1 MSKKEESVAAVATA
15 DEPSPPA
22 DTPGEQAASF
32 VQLAI
37 DALGQYDGRNSH
49 YEAWQF
55 LIGKLVWAKGEI
67 EKRL

>member
-1 MSKKEESVAAVATA
+1 MSKKEESASAAVREG
-15 DEPSPPA
+15 EPSPVA
-22 DTPGEQAASF
+22 DTPGEQAAGF
-32 VQLAI
+32 IRLAI

-55 LIGKLVWAKGEI
+55 LIGKLTWTKEEI